1 MAIIVVAKAF
11 WSSLYGKRV
20 PDLMSVNIC
29 LMSSWAQ
36 SLILSDIQWK
46 KCMSFTRFK
55 KFICAHWLPG
65 VIPVISQWANS
76 WQSVLQFFETKMQML
91 KTFISSGW
99 HYNSYVRFL
108 YWLWVY
114 VKQLSLLWHSMQHC
128 GWKVQSY
135 PLAPQGTTTFLVK
148 IKFCIF

>member
-65 VIPVISQWANS
+65 VKPVISQWANS
-76 WQSVLQFFETKMQML
+76 QSSSFL
-91 KTFISSGW
+91 KPRCRCWKLSFQVVDITIAMSAFYTDYESMS
-99 HYNSYVRFL
+99 NSCPYFGTVCST
-108 YWLWVY
+108 VGG
-114 VKQLSLLWHSMQHC
+114 KCSLTLWHHREQQLF
-128 GWKVQSY
+128 WWR
-135 PLAPQGTTTFLVK
+135 
-148 IKFCIF
+148 